1 MKRQFVI
8 AVFILA
14 VITLGWLEA
23 RGLWEQ
29 ADRTRAFSVVTELGG
44 QIGGLTPPVPFS
56 GSEYR
61 VRFRGTQFRPDQ
73 VGRLAALNVLTDRN
87 HVGIMFEDTNAT
99 AADVRRLRGLMPK
112 CRIVRVIK
120 GQIVNDD

>member
-1 MKRQFVI
+1 VKRRIVII
-8 AVFILA
+8 AVGLA
-14 VITLGWLEA
+14 VLGVGWLEA

-29 ADRTRAFSVVTELGG
+29 AKNERAFSVVSELGG

-61 VRFRGTQFRPDQ
+61 VRFHGTQFHPDQ

-99 AADVRRLRGLMPK
+99 AANVRRLRGVMPK
-112 CRIVRVIK
+112 CRFFRVIK
-120 GQIVNDD
+120 GQIVQDD